1 MDALFCFQNANAP
14 SDHSSLVSVM
24 PWLTELVVVTII
36 PGLSRQSM
44 VDRSNSRIP
53 LKTLNHDESLS
64 LWNPQYCR
72 YRS

>member
-36 PGLSRQSM
+36 RASAVNRWLIDPIPAFLSK
-44 VDRSNSRIP
+44 
-53 LKTLNHDESLS
+53 L
-64 LWNPQYCR
+64 
-72 YRS
+72 